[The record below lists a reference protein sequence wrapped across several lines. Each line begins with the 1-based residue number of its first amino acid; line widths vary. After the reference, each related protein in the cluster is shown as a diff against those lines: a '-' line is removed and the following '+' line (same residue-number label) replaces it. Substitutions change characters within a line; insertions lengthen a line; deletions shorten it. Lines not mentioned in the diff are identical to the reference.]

1 MALPKLIKTR
11 FRGIAYY
18 NDELKGKIFVAVIT
32 IDKKIFRKIIGWS
45 NDDYGTNEKSAY
57 FKREQWLSELK
68 NGKAFADDVESSKVK
83 KIYTYNLLFQ
93 EYLISCKHSQSPKT
107 ISTKEYYHKK
117 HLENNLGL
125 RLIDGIKT
133 VDIQNI
139 INEMIVKGYQPQTT
153 KHIKNIIRA
162 TLKYANELKYLA
174 DNVADAVKI
183 PKFDNKVEFTLSTE
197 ESKKLFDTI
206 LHFEEPMYR
215 DIFIFLIHGRRKNE
229 VLQMKWEYINL
240 ENRTY
245 DVRAS
250 INKTRRNL
258 RYPITDLLYDILYE
272 REEKSGFVFVNPE
285 TKKPFR
291 DIRKAWDRIKAKAK
305 ISKPMRLHD
314 LRHLIGNIIINDL
327 AGSNSVAAAILG
339 HSSTQMVDKRYS
351 SVRVDTISKGINSVF
366 EYLGK

>member
-1 MALPKLIKTR
+1 MKRLLPTKFKGLK
-11 FRGIAYY
+11 YY
-18 NDELKGKIFVAVIT
+18 VDDLKGKVYVADVT
-32 IDKKIFRKIIGWS
+32 INRRRFRQIIGYTK
-45 NDDYGTNEKSAY
+45 DEYRTNENTAAIKKEA
-57 FKREQWLSELK
+57 LVIELK
-68 NGKAFADDVESSKVK
+68 KGKHNINIDNNSPTQ
-83 KIYTYNLLFQ
+83 KIYTYDLLFD
-93 EYLISCKHSQSPKT
+93 EYIKFNQHSQSKST
-107 ISTKEYYHKK
+107 LSTKEYYHQK
-117 HLENNLGL
+117 HISKAIGYKLLEHISTG
-125 RLIDGIKT
+125 D
-133 VDIQNI
+133 VQEI
-139 INEMIVKGYQPQTT
+139 INKMIDNKYKPQTT
-153 KHIKNIIRA
+153 KHIKNIIKA
-162 TLKYANELKYLA
+162 TLKYGIDIQSIKV
-174 DNVADAVKI
+174 NVADAVKI

-272 REEKSGFVFVNPE
+272 REEKNGYVFINPE